1 MRSKDIKSE
10 LNFLGSFAALAD
22 GLEQVSMVKMQDIR
36 DYIERSRQFHEGLGE
51 IYRDVKYSST
61 LSFNKKRDVTLKAL
75 RGISLPEK
83 KRSVTVLLSAN
94 TRLYGTIVDEVY
106 SSFYNATKESKDDI
120 VIIGKIGK
128 EKYDREESKREYQY
142 FDLKDSGII
151 YLDLLSILGYILNY
165 SSITVYYGQFNDIFS
180 QQPVHKTVGADPEFN
195 DKSLPTDIF
204 PSEQFFL
211 EPSPKELESFFSG
224 QVIGL
229 LFRQAAYEFE
239 LARHASRIQ
248 TLEQA
253 LGETLLQQRQAKQ
266 RLGRLRKNGESNR
279 QAYTLVFSTHKNR

>member
-10 LNFLGSFAALAD
+10 LTFLGSFAALAD

-51 IYRDVKYSST
+51 IYRDVKFSST
-61 LSFNKKRDVTLKAL
+61 LAFNKKKDVELVVS
-75 RGISLPEK
+75 RVPQPEK
-83 KRSVTVLLSAN
+83 KRRVMVLLSAN
-94 TRLYGTIVDEVY
+94 TRLYGSIVDEVY
-106 SSFYNATKESKDDI
+106 GAFHAALAGSSDDV

-128 EKYDREESKREYQY
+128 EKYDKEPDRREYQY

-165 SSITVYYGQFNDIFS
+165 SSITIYYGQFNDIFS
-180 QQPVHKTVGADPEFN
+180 QQPVHKTVGADPQFN
-195 DKSLPTDIF
+195 ENSLPTDIF
-204 PSEQFFL
+204 PSERFFL

-253 LGETLLQQRQAKQ
+253 LSETLSQQKKAKL
-266 RLGRLRKNGESNR
+266 RLNRLHKNGESNK
-279 QAYTLVFSTHKNR
+279 QAYTLVFSTHKNT